1 MLCLQTESFKLSQPY
16 SQCTEDG
23 SDVPVQ
29 NIYNAVYSLQVRAGG
44 VGQAWAAAGTQ
55 GTRLHTGRG
64 VSGTRNSG
72 EDSWGSSRH
81 LSDRWRW
88 LVPVPFSLT
97 VTRA

>member
-44 VGQAWAAAGTQ
+44 VGQAWAAARTQ

-72 EDSWGSSRH
+72 KDSWGSSRH